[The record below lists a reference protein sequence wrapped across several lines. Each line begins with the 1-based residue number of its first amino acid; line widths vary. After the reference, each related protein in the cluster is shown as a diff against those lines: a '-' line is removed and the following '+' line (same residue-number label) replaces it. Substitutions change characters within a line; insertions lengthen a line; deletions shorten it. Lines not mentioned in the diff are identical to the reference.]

1 MKMSLSPMLRLP
13 KVIVAEV
20 AEICR
25 RFQGEAKDELDRHI
39 QRVEWTKA
47 NPRGLE
53 RIVGFAPHPANIDH
67 RLVTNTHVPIMYL
80 TSLPIDASK
89 IEPLSEQEDNGCA

>member
-1 MKMSLSPMLRLP
+1 MSSSPMLRLP
-13 KVIVAEV
+13 KAIVAEV

-25 RFQGEAKDELDRHI
+25 RFQGEAKGELDRGI
-39 QRVEWTKA
+39 QRVEWTKP

-53 RIVGFAPHPANIDH
+53 RIVGFAPDPANIDH

-80 TSLPIDASK
+80 TFLPIDASK
-89 IEPLSEQEDNGCA
+89 IEPLSEKEDNSCV

>member
-1 MKMSLSPMLRLP
+1 MLRLL
-13 KVIVAEV
+13 KAIV

-39 QRVEWTKA
+39 RRVEWIKA
-47 NPRGLE
+47 DPRGLG
-53 RIVGFAPHPANIDH
+53 RIAGFAPDPADIGH